1 MTDGVHN
8 SVEITMM
15 KKDHS
20 DRSEASGPA
29 AAWERPALKYLGN
42 VSEIFL
48 FPGNGKVSTANYDTG
63 DTPFKP
69 KGQEP
74 K

>member
-1 MTDGVHN
+1 MSNNNETKNAKPDT
-8 SVEITMM
+8 SW
-15 KKDHS
+15 
-20 DRSEASGPA
+20 EAPTV
-29 AAWERPALKYLGN
+29 KYVGH
-42 VSEIFL
+42 VGEIFL
-48 FPGNGKVSTANYDTG
+48 FPGGGKVSTANYDTG